1 MRPVHR
7 DSASPPDLICSP
19 QTLKPLTP
27 LDRSSPLPAQVAEFL
42 LHGRKGA
49 PVDLGDTLVLIPT
62 AGAGRAIR
70 RELSKKGVLSPR
82 FSLPLDALLPTG
94 IAVASR
100 LEREITWAKL
110 LDPAKRKNFAALIP
124 EIVPLETAD
133 DRLGVAVRL
142 CGVCDQLA
150 EAGLDPTSERLPAL
164 FEDDAPRWSA
174 MAKLYRVYL
183 EELSR
188 HGLRDPND
196 LRLVQ
201 ARDPSIAPA
210 IERIVVACIPDLPL
224 VVQNFLEAAARK
236 GITVDALAWSPSGQA
251 THLDAWGRPYGNAA
265 EKVSLTDWWKTH
277 LPKVPDEVLIAAND
291 PASEAALLLDRAAE
305 NISPG
310 YAIFSAAPESTVALG
325 AEIARRGEEPYLPEG
340 KPLSQTEFASLLVGY
355 DEFLR
360 SGNMRGLRALLQRP
374 AFLAWFIAQAAD
386 EHFTGDRALE
396 ACDMLIA
403 EKLCATLGAARSW
416 LDHASEPADDRERA
430 KRAQLRCFIA
440 TAEKIFQAERA
451 PEDFLKAVAEHTGRV
466 ARGSMPAQ
474 ELSAMA
480 EALGQFDQSPL
491 LSGLDAAWRNAAL
504 RADIAR
510 KRVFAPAPE
519 NAVEIQGWLEA
530 PWSTAAL
537 KIIAGCREGA
547 LPSGTQE
554 DAFLPDRARQAL
566 GLAGQDARF
575 ARDAYLLSCLLDS
588 ESDILLGTSRFRSQ
602 GEPNRPSRLL
612 FACHDDELPK
622 RSRKLLRPS
631 LPAKRAERK
640 HAWSLELPR
649 PDVQRTVEAI
659 RVTAF
664 KNYLQCPLRFYLQ
677 NVCGMDDFDP
687 EAREISNRDFGT
699 VVHKV
704 LEEYGNDPATKD
716 LVDPAKVAKALDTKL
731 DAVAKRFFSAQF
743 SPVVLVQL
751 ESMRARLRSFAPI
764 QAQSRAEGWEI
775 IATERAV
782 KKTDERQIAIG
793 PLALTGTMD
802 RVEVNKERNALRV
815 LDYKTFG
822 TSRTP
827 AETHLAAKRERADV
841 PSAACT
847 YDGKDMFWK
856 DLQLPLYRHM
866 VPHIWPEH
874 AGKTIDVGYVLLPA
888 DPDDTDIVMFPL
900 DDEEVASAVAC
911 AGEIAS
917 LVSRGVFWPPSEKA
931 DFDKFEDWFRW
942 CEIDEVVAPEVRAA
956 LGGAA

>member
-1 MRPVHR
+1 LF
-7 DSASPPDLICSP
+7 PDLKP
-19 QTLKPLTP
+19 PVPLKEEKPLA
-27 LDRSSPLPAQVAEFL
+27 AQVAAFL
-42 LHGRKGA
+42 LHKQGGS
-49 PVDLGDTLVLIPT
+49 PIDLGDTLVLIPT

-82 FSLPLDALLPTG
+82 FSLPLDALLPAG

-100 LEREITWAKL
+100 LEREITWAEL
-110 LDPAKRKNFAALIP
+110 LDPAKRKNFAALVP
-124 EIVPLETAD
+124 EIVPLETAG

-174 MAKLYRVYL
+174 MAKFYCVYL

-188 HGLRDPND
+188 HELRDPND
-196 LRLVQ
+196 VRIKQ
-201 ARDPSIAPA
+201 AKNPSLPA
-210 IERIVVACIPDLPL
+210 ELKRVIVACIPDLPL

-236 GITVDALAWSPSGQA
+236 EITVDALAWSPSGQA
-251 THLDAWGRPYGNAA
+251 EHLDEWGRPYGNTA
-265 EKVSLTDWWKTH
+265 EKTSLTDWWKKH
-277 LPKVPDEVLIAAND
+277 LPEVPDEVIVATND

-305 NISPG
+305 NLSAG
-310 YAIFSAAPESTVALG
+310 YGLFSAAPESTVALG
-325 AEIARRGEEPYLPEG
+325 AEIARRGEEPYFPEG
-340 KPLSQTEFASLLVGY
+340 KPLAQTEFAGMLIGYEELLQSQSLQT
-355 DEFLR
+355 LR
-360 SGNMRGLRALLQRP
+360 SLLQRP
-374 AFLAWFIAQAAD
+374 AFLAWFVAQAAD
-386 EHFTGDRALE
+386 KNFTGDRALD
-396 ACDMLIA
+396 AGDRLLA
-403 EKLCATLGAARSW
+403 EKLCRTVEAARSW
-416 LDHASEPADDRERA
+416 IDHADKPAPKDRDRA
-430 KRAQLRCFIA
+430 KFEELVRLVV
-440 TAEKIFQAERA
+440 TAEKILQRKQPTA
-451 PEDFLKAVAEHTGRV
+451 DFLTAVAGHAGRIT
-466 ARGSMPAQ
+466 AGSMKAK
-474 ELSAMA
+474 ELAAMA
-480 EALGQFDQSPL
+480 EALDQFSQSPL
-491 LSGLDAAWRNAAL
+491 LGGLPAADQKAAL
-504 RADIAR
+504 RADLGR
-510 KRVFAPAPE
+510 KRLFAPAPE

-530 PWSTAAL
+530 PWSAAAL
-537 KIIAGCREGA
+537 KIVAGCREGA
-547 LPSGTQE
+547 LPSGTHE
-554 DAFLPDRARQAL
+554 DAFLPDQTKKRL
-566 GLAGQDARF
+566 GLVSQDARF
-575 ARDAYLLSCLLDS
+575 ARDAYLLSCLIHSGSRL
-588 ESDILLGTSRFRSQ
+588 LLGTSRFRSQ

-612 FACHDDELPK
+612 FACDDEELPR
-622 RSRKLLRPS
+622 RSRRLLRPS
-631 LPAKRAERK
+631 LPAKRQETKASWTL
-640 HAWSLELPR
+640 ALP
-649 PDVQRTVEAI
+649 THEKKVEAI
-659 RVTAF
+659 RVTGF

-677 NVCGMDDFDP
+677 NVCGIRDFDP
-687 EAREISNRDFGT
+687 EAREISPRDFGI
-699 VVHKV
+699 VMHKV

-716 LVDPAKVAKALDTKL
+716 LVDPAKVAKALDTQL
-731 DAVAKRFFSAQF
+731 DEVAKRFFGAQF

-802 RVEVNKERNALRV
+802 RVEVNTERNALRV

-827 AETHLAAKRERADV
+827 AETHLAAKCDRADV
-841 PSAACT
+841 RSAACT

-866 VPHIWPEH
+866 IPHIWPEH
-874 AGKTIDVGYVLLPA
+874 NGKTIEVGYVLLPA
-888 DPDDTDIVMFPL
+888 DPDDTDITMFPL
-900 DDEEVASAVAC
+900 DDEAVASAVAC

-942 CEIDEVVAPEVRAA
+942 CEINEVVAPEVRAA

>member
-1 MRPVHR
+1 MK
-7 DSASPPDLICSP
+7 SAFAL
-19 QTLKPLTP
+19 TEKEPLA
-27 LDRSSPLPAQVAEFL
+27 AQVAAFL
-42 LHGRKGA
+42 LRERESS
-49 PVDLGDTLVLIPT
+49 PIDLGDTLVLIPT

-82 FSLPLDALLPTG
+82 FCLPLDALLPAG
-94 IAVASR
+94 VVVASR
-100 LEREITWAKL
+100 LEREITWAKI
-110 LDPAKRKNFAALIP
+110 LDPAKRKNFAALVP

-133 DRLGVAVRL
+133 DRVGVAARL

-164 FEDDAPRWSA
+164 FEDDAPRWAA
-174 MAKLYRVYL
+174 MAKLYRAYL
-183 EELSR
+183 EALSQ
-188 HGLRDPND
+188 HELRDPNE
-196 LRLVQ
+196 LRLEQ
-201 ARDPSIAPA
+201 ARDPFISPA
-210 IERIVVACIPDLPL
+210 IQRIVVACIPDLPL
-224 VVQNFLEAAARK
+224 VVQNFLEAVGGK

-251 THLDAWGRPYGNAA
+251 AHLDEWGRPYGNAA

-277 LPKVPDEVLIAAND
+277 LPKVPDEVIIAAND

-305 NISPG
+305 YVAEG
-310 YAIFSAAPESTVALG
+310 YALFSAAPESTVALG

-340 KPLSQTEFASLLVGY
+340 KPLSQTEFASILVGY

-360 SGNMRGLRALLQRP
+360 SGNLRGLRTLLQCP
-374 AFLAWFIAQAAD
+374 AFLAWFVAQAAD
-386 EHFTGDRALE
+386 EHFTGDHAHE
-396 ACDMLIA
+396 ACDLLIA
-403 EKLCATLGAARSW
+403 EKLCATLGSARSW
-416 LDHASEPADDRERA
+416 LDHASEPTDDRERA
-430 KRAQLRCFIA
+430 KRSQLRCFIA
-440 TAEKIFQAERA
+440 TAEKIIQTKRA
-451 PEDFLKAVAEHTGRV
+451 PDDFLKAVAEQTGDV
-466 ARGSMPAQ
+466 ARGSMHEQ

-480 EALGQFDQSPL
+480 ETLGQFDQSPI
-491 LSGLDAAWRNAAL
+491 LSGLDAAWRDAAL

-510 KRVFAPAPE
+510 KRVFTPSSE

-530 PWSTAAL
+530 PWSTAPL

-547 LPSGTQE
+547 LPSGTHE

-566 GLAGQDARF
+566 GLAGQDGRF

-588 ESDILLGTSRFRSQ
+588 GSEVLLGTSRFRSQ

-612 FACHDDELPK
+612 FACDDDELPK

-640 HAWSLELPR
+640 HAWSLALPR
-649 PDVQRTVEAI
+649 PDVQGAVEAI

-677 NVCGMDDFDP
+677 NICGMDDFDP

-704 LEEYGNDPATKD
+704 LEEYGKDPATKD
-716 LVDPAKVAKALDTKL
+716 LVDPAKVVKALDTKL
-731 DAVAKRFFSAQF
+731 DTVAKCFFGAQF

-782 KKTDERQIAIG
+782 KKTDERKIAIG

-822 TSRTP
+822 ASRTP

-847 YDGKDMFWK
+847 YEGKDMFWK

-874 AGKTIDVGYVLLPA
+874 AGKTIEVGYVLLPA
-888 DPDDTDIVMFPL
+888 DPDDTDIAMLPL
-900 DDEEVASAVAC
+900 ADEAVASAVAC
-911 AGEIAS
+911 ANEIAS

-942 CEIDEVVAPEVRAA
+942 SEIDEVVAPEVRAA